1 VWPMMAG
8 YGAEPGLMGGGGVCC
23 SDTELGPERPTSVA
37 RRSVCSG
44 RRVGGDRCHPPYTEF
59 DTLNNTTLLSDL
71 MKEMANRGILMN
83 TYFELIPQGDSP
95 IRARS
100 GLWSGELRRRQCK
113 QCFAMLSQYQEQP
126 CAVDLDWDGF
136 PSYSLPLLDYR
147 LPVIVMHQRIATEL
161 RPYIVGCWSELFL
174 RGEEASDYSVLVAS
188 PFISCYMGIS
198 GWLSGLSR
206 MWASTCRRVPS

>member
-1 VWPMMAG
+1 
-8 YGAEPGLMGGGGVCC
+8 
-23 SDTELGPERPTSVA
+23 
-37 RRSVCSG
+37 
-44 RRVGGDRCHPPYTEF
+44 
-59 DTLNNTTLLSDL
+59 
-71 MKEMANRGILMN
+71 MN

-188 PFISCYMGIS
+188 PSYRVTWVSQDGFRDCPECGRQLAGACHPDTLRIMPAPSENMVFYSELGDRAFISSELVKALPSQVLQAIE
-198 GWLSGLSR
+198 LR
-206 MWASTCRRVPS
+206 ARRSM